1 MIIRH
6 INNDDWSAILA
17 IQAECY
23 PEIAHETLSTLQS
36 KVSVSPDTC
45 YVIQFKTQVV
55 GYCLAHPWLIAQ
67 PPSLEQQISAV
78 TAPNTLYLHD
88 IALSAKARGIKA
100 GENTFNLLKQ
110 KAKEL
115 NFDTLS
121 LVAVGGADTYWQRLG
136 FKSRIIAKSL
146 DNYPDGA
153 CYMVLQL

>member
-6 INNDDWSAILA
+6 INNNDWTAILT

-23 PEIAHETLSTLQS
+23 PEMAHETLAALQS
-36 KVSVSPDTC
+36 KWNLSPESC
-45 YVIQFKTQVV
+45 YVIQCNNQVV
-55 GYCLAHPWLIAQ
+55 GYCLAHPWVIDQ
-67 PPSLEQQISAV
+67 PPSLEQQVTAV

-115 NFDTLS
+115 NFDSLS
-121 LVAVGGADTYWQRLG
+121 LVAVEGADTYWQCLG
-136 FKSRIIAKSL
+136 FKSRIIEKSL
-146 DNYPDGA
+146 DNYPAGA
-153 CYMVLQL
+153 CYMVLEL